1 MEMLVIDPARPFLE
15 ALRHCAAELDGCSVT
30 TAGSAAAALRA
41 ALAVRPEIVLADHSM
56 RTHDGRSVIH
66 ALRPL
71 LPEAV
76 LVCLTLADEGESARA
91 RWRESADFCMEKP
104 RVADALPALLR
115 AAAH

>member
-1 MEMLVIDPARPFLE
+1 MNLLVIDPARPFLE
-15 ALRHCAAELDGCSVT
+15 AVRHCAAELDGCGVT

-41 ALAVRPEIVLADHSM
+41 ASAIRPDIVLADHEV
-56 RTHDGRSVIH
+56 RTDDGRSVIH

-71 LPEAV
+71 LPGAL
-76 LVCLTLADEGESARA
+76 LVCLSLADEGESARA

-104 RVADALPALLR
+104 RLAEALPGLLA